1 MKISPTIDQHS
12 TNLISQLREL
22 EAEISY
28 NESMFNLASD
38 TDLID
43 ALIYEGQALQMR
55 YRYFLK
61 QARTQGISYPSEF
74 PAASRR
80 PSPKHISLVK
90 G

>member
-1 MKISPTIDQHS
+1 MKISSTIDKHPA
-12 TNLISQLREL
+12 NLITQLREL
-22 EAEISY
+22 EAQISY

>member
-1 MKISPTIDQHS
+1 MKISSTIDKHPA
-12 TNLISQLREL
+12 NLITQLREL
-22 EAEISY
+22 EAQISY

-80 PSPKHISLVK
+80 PSLKHISLVK